1 MKTKWYT
8 RLLAFLV
15 VFLGAILVFP
25 AYMLSAVTL
34 PFEYIFFGRSYPYL
48 AELFERLPSIV
59 RDKSEKSKF
68 YTAVGDLTGWQ
79 LID

>member
-8 RLLAFLV
+8 RLLAFLA
-15 VFLGAILVFP
+15 VFFGAILVFP
-25 AYMLSAVTL
+25 VYMLSALTL
-34 PFEYIFFGRSYPYL
+34 PFEYIFFGRNYPYF
-48 AELFERLPSIV
+48 AELFERMPSIV
-59 RDKSEKSKF
+59 KQKSRKSKF